1 MSRGSAVIGHLP
13 SVSRK
18 DAMVWS
24 TSRQDYFMG
33 RMPEIRSCQEI
44 GHVASIGCDTGT
56 IFPAGRCGLNPCH
69 RKAIDRPVTG
79 GKTGVEGV
87 ESMAPDMVQDGA
99 DGEERRRRLRTSAL
113 PLYVALS
120 NLIRAEIEEGRWP
133 PGHQLPTLDQLSE
146 MYGVARVTVR
156 QALGVLADDRL
167 IERMQGK
174 GTFVADRL
182 TPRKI
187 IQLDSSWHTFMEM
200 LDGNLPETLAVEVDV
215 PLPGV
220 REGEGQAAASYRYMR
235 RVHSAGNQ
243 PYCVIEVYLDTDAY
257 RRAPEAFDTAMVI
270 PLLGRLPELR
280 VKKMAQS
287 VRILA
292 ADLTV
297 ARLLDLPVG
306 APVGEVRRVITDRDG
321 RILYLGTGQ
330 YRGDLVVFN
339 TTLEVPPD

>member
-1 MSRGSAVIGHLP
+1 
-13 SVSRK
+13 
-18 DAMVWS
+18 
-24 TSRQDYFMG
+24 
-33 RMPEIRSCQEI
+33 
-44 GHVASIGCDTGT
+44 
-56 IFPAGRCGLNPCH
+56 
-69 RKAIDRPVTG
+69 
-79 GKTGVEGV
+79 
-87 ESMAPDMVQDGA
+87 MAPDTMQDGA
-99 DGEERRRRLRTSAL
+99 EGEERRRRLRTSAL

-167 IERMQGK
+167 IARMQGK

-187 IQLDSSWHTFMEM
+187 IQLDSSWHTFLQM
-200 LDGNLPETLAVEVDV
+200 LDGNLPDTLAVEPEAVLPRVRPEDGV
-215 PLPGV
+215 PAP
-220 REGEGQAAASYRYMR
+220 SYRYMR
-235 RVHSAGNQ
+235 RVHSAGSQ
-243 PYCVIEVYLDTDAY
+243 PYCVIDVYLDNDMY
-257 RRAPEAFDTAMVI
+257 RLAPEAFDQAMVI
-270 PLLGRLPELR
+270 PVLGRLGKPHVR
-280 VKKMAQS
+280 KMAQS